1 MKISMI
7 EYYGK
12 YFLRYQF
19 TVRILCLTM
28 RLRDLGQNCESHSK
42 TVRLVR
48 SVEHLFEW
56 LCCCKRI
63 HFSLN
68 WRMFWITHLLVNL
81 LFWGVVTTPQTSKVK
96 SFAKI
101 VFSYPFTIVKKCSI
115 LDVWRGPGCASVI
128 DLLNFIWRIE
138 LNWDIWKSNL
148 FFSWL
153 RTAYFS
159 YCFLRFCHHFSSS
172 CTKYFF
178 PKFHSLGKLLFKVPN
193 IYSITTKFNRLT
205 SIPMT

>member
-1 MKISMI
+1 MI
-7 EYYGK
+7 KYYGK

>member
-1 MKISMI
+1 MI

-19 TVRILCLTM
+19 TVKILCLTV
-28 RLRDLGQNCESHSK
+28 RLRDLGQNRESHSK

-48 SVEHLFEW
+48 SVEHLFKW

-68 WRMFWITHLLVNL
+68 WRMFWITHLFVNL
-81 LFWGVVTTPQTSKVK
+81 LFWGVVTTPQTSKIK

-101 VFSYPFTIVKKCSI
+101 VFSYPFTVVKNCSI
-115 LDVWRGPGCASVI
+115 LDVWRGPGYPSVI
-128 DLLNFIWRIE
+128 DLLNFIW
-138 LNWDIWKSNL
+138 KSNL
-148 FFSWL
+148 FFSCL
-153 RTAYFS
+153 RTTYFA

-172 CTKYFF
+172 CAKYFF
-178 PKFHSLGKLLFKVPN
+178 LRS
-193 IYSITTKFNRLT
+193 R
-205 SIPMT
+205 